1 MSNLNGKFKKIL
13 KELEENIQDKDSLE
27 FVKIQM
33 FNLYNM
39 FFEELEKND
48 EINNKKILA
57 ILSTQQE
64 MLEKINALEVGIR
77 GIEKDIYYDGED
89 EFEVVC
95 PYCNNEFE
103 IDELRDEVICPECN
117 NTIELDWSH
126 NCDGHSCEGCHDCD
140 ETKEEDDM

>member
-13 KELEENIQDKDSLE
+13 KELEENIQDKESLE

-33 FNLYNM
+33 FNLYNI
-39 FFEELEKND
+39 FFEELEKTD

-77 GIEKDIYYDGED
+77 GIEKDIYCDDED

-95 PYCNNEFE
+95 PYCNSEFE
-103 IDELRDEVICPECN
+103 IDELKDEVICPECN

-126 NCDGHSCEGCHDCD
+126 SCDGHHCDGCHDCD
-140 ETKEEDDM
+140 GENEEDDM